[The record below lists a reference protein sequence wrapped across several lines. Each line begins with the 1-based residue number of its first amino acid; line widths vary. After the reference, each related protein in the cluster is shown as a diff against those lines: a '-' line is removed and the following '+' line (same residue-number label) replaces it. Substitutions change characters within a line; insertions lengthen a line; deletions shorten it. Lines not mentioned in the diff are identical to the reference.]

1 MSLPES
7 SSDRPRGVLVRKPQT
22 SIYTVL
28 LFIALMA
35 LVISSLIMAWEMLQ
49 YDLQYN
55 PLAKLRSAAQT
66 AATYHLLV

>member
-1 MSLPES
+1 MSQPES

-35 LVISSLIMAWEMLQ
+35 LVISSLIMVWEMLQ
-49 YDLQYN
+49 YNLQYSPPAN
-55 PLAKLRSAAQT
+55 LRSGTQT
-66 AATYHLLV
+66 VVTHNFLV